1 MGLDAFLPEH
11 LRGSMGIG
19 QSQLGGLGGLA
30 SMGALQQAS
39 AASGQGFH
47 ATPFAQS
54 LLAGREMKKTS
65 RAESFIEELQAETNE
80 WLGDDWV

>member
-1 MGLDAFLPEH
+1 MALDPFLPEH
-11 LRGSMGIG
+11 LRGSLGIG
-19 QSQLGGLGGLA
+19 QGQLGGLGGLA
-30 SMGALQQAS
+30 SMGALQQAM
-39 AASGQGFH
+39 ASGQGFH

-54 LLAGREMKKTS
+54 LLAGREMKKPS